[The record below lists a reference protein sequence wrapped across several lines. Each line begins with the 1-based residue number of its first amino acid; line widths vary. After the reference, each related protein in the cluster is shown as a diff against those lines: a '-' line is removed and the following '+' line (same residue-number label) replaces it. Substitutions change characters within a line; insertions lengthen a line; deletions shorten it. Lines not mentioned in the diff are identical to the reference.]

1 MTSNRKIKPKE
12 FPTNENIREFL
23 SMNPDFFSKN
33 PDLLNSLEIIHD
45 SGTAVSLIQKQ
56 VELLRTN
63 FKATNDQ
70 LNNLLNIAKK
80 NENLLKITK
89 QLILEIIPAKEIS
102 EIVNIVETMFVSK
115 FGASQCK
122 ILFFSEKNELNLPKE
137 RLKNKIFAKRIEDLL
152 KQQNNYFGSLSKED
166 LEYIFENKTGMNE
179 VSLIKLNCISVS
191 GILIF
196 GSNMTD
202 KYNPDKGTL
211 FLDFITDILSKTIDI
226 KNT

>member
-1 MTSNRKIKPKE
+1 MQR
-12 FPTNENIREFL
+12 
-23 SMNPDFFSKN
+23 
-33 PDLLNSLEIIHD
+33 
-45 SGTAVSLIQKQ
+45 
-56 VELLRTN
+56 
-63 FKATNDQ
+63 
-70 LNNLLNIAKK
+70 
-80 NENLLKITK
+80 
-89 QLILEIIPAKEIS
+89 
-102 EIVNIVETMFVSK
+102 
-115 FGASQCK
+115 
-122 ILFFSEKNELNLPKE
+122 KE

-152 KQQNNYFGSLSKED
+152 KQQNNYFGSLAKED